1 MDDISRPPSD
11 GPKPTYERRT
21 KKRRSSRRKKQEEE
35 ALPPELR
42 GDRGVAEKPD
52 AEPAET
58 EVDAVIEE
66 TEAGDERP
74 DQPTEEASSEAQE
87 DIAEAGDATE
97 AEAAD
102 APATEAP
109 AAEAADVDDAE
120 PPPLEN
126 PEELARVIFAALLVT
141 REPISKLRLAQLS
154 GASQGDVAKGLES
167 LENTL
172 RDAGLPVEV
181 SRVNESVRLLTLPEV
196 FPYLKRL
203 GGVKK
208 AERLSAAALET
219 LAVVAYRQPVMRGEI
234 EAIRGVK
241 VGPTLRT
248 LLDHK
253 LVDVVGRADVP
264 GRPLQYGTTQHFLDR
279 FGLSSLKELPSVRE
293 FKSL

>member
-11 GPKPTYERRT
+11 GEKPTYERRSG
-21 KKRRSSRRKKQEEE
+21 KRRGARRKGDREAQPPELAGDRGVIEDPVEEDPAPADRGVVE
-35 ALPPELR
+35 QPAEEKATEEKASEEQALPPEIDL
-42 GDRGVAEKPD
+42 D
-52 AEPAET
+52 A
-58 EVDAVIEE
+58 
-66 TEAGDERP
+66 G
-74 DQPTEEASSEAQE
+74 TEE
-87 DIAEAGDATE
+87 D
-97 AEAAD
+97 
-102 APATEAP
+102 
-109 AAEAADVDDAE
+109 
-120 PPPLEN
+120 PPPLKD
-126 PEELARVIFAALLVT
+126 PEELAKVLFSVLLVN
-141 REPISKLRLAQLS
+141 REPISKLRLAQTC
-154 GASQGDVAKGLES
+154 GASQRAVVRGLDALDAS
-167 LENTL
+167 L
-172 RDAGLPVEV
+172 RDAGFPVQV
-181 SRVNESVRLLTLPEV
+181 SRVGESVRLLTSPEV

-208 AERLSAAALET
+208 AERLSPAALET

-279 FGLSSLKELPSVRE
+279 FGLPSLKELPSVRE